1 MHRISWEQS
10 FKGGC
15 EYCALQQNLLQNT
28 PDSCIHRA
36 LSGNR
41 GRRAAFAGAS
51 VALRIEITV
60 TPAAALSG

>member
-1 MHRISWEQS
+1 
-10 FKGGC
+10 
-15 EYCALQQNLLQNT
+15 LQQNLLQNT

-41 GRRAAFAGAS
+41 GRRAAFVGAS